1 MAEHNELGKTGENLV
16 AAYLAEKGF
25 HIRHCNWR
33 YKKEELDIVAETN
46 DYLVFVE
53 VKTRSNLNWGEPDE
67 AVTLK
72 KQRLLIKAANAYIIE
87 NNCTKEARF
96 DIISVILPSQP
107 LNIKHIE
114 NAFYPTL

>member
-1 MAEHNELGKTGENLV
+1 MAEHNELGKMGENLV

-25 HIRHCNWR
+25 HIRHRNWR
-33 YKKEELDIVAETN
+33 YKKEELDIVAETD

-96 DIISVILPSQP
+96 DIISVILPSHP

>member
-1 MAEHNELGKTGENLV
+1 MAQHNELGKMGEKL
-16 AAYLAEKGF
+16 AAEYLLEKGF
-25 HIRHCNWR
+25 RILYRNWHYR
-33 YKKEELDIVAETN
+33 KEELDIVAETD

-53 VKTRSNLNWGEPDE
+53 VKTRSNLTWGEPDE
-67 AVTLK
+67 AVTIK
-72 KQRLLIKAANAYIIE
+72 KQRLLIRAANAYIIE

-107 LNIKHIE
+107 LNIKHIK